1 MHTKYNCQVAILVI
15 KKNTISMLLVIII
28 SKTYYFEA
36 KGIVTFKRL
45 YIIYESFI
53 HNAEE

>member
-1 MHTKYNCQVAILVI
+1 M
-15 KKNTISMLLVIII
+15 SMLLVIII